1 MLVPKTLF
9 TYVNSLTPRMDYCFE
24 WALFLGHFLLLLGLH
39 LGFPEATHVGFESF
53 LNLVPINN
61 LISSKKNLN

>member
-1 MLVPKTLF
+1 
-9 TYVNSLTPRMDYCFE
+9 MDYCFE
-24 WALFLGHFLLLLGLH
+24 WAPFLGHFLLLLGLR